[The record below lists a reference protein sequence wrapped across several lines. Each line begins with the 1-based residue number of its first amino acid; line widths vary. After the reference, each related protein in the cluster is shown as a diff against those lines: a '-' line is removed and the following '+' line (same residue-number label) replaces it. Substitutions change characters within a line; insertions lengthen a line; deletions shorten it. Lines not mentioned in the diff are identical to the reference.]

1 MMSLAEKA
9 VTSVYRT
16 NEVLRRHA
24 APIFESEG
32 ISAQQYNVLRV
43 LRGAGGHGLPA
54 QELGARM
61 LQNTPGVTRLLDR
74 LESKGFVTRR
84 RPDIDRRLQLCSIT
98 TACRKTKF
106 KPLCSCFNVPGNPEV
121 HCFLPS
127 SLTIRS
133 IELLTDQRM
142 ISQVNTR
149 R

>member
-9 VTSVYRT
+9 VTSVYKT

-54 QELGARM
+54 QELGSRM

-98 TACRKTKF
+98 TAGT
-106 KPLCSCFNVPGNPEV
+106 
-121 HCFLPS
+121 
-127 SLTIRS
+127 
-133 IELLTDQRM
+133 ELLESLDPRARKNARDFLSVLSKDEVQTLMQLLQR
-142 ISQVNTR
+142 TW
-149 R
+149 

>member
-9 VTSVYRT
+9 VTSVYKT

-98 TACRKTKF
+98 TAGT
-106 KPLCSCFNVPGNPEV
+106 
-121 HCFLPS
+121 
-127 SLTIRS
+127 
-133 IELLTDQRM
+133 ELLESLDPRARKNARDFLSVLSKDEVQTLMQLLQR
-142 ISQVNTR
+142 TW
-149 R
+149 

>member
-9 VTSVYRT
+9 VTSVYKT

-32 ISAQQYNVLRV
+32 ISAQQYDVLRV

-54 QELGARM
+54 QELGSRM

-98 TACRKTKF
+98 TAGT
-106 KPLCSCFNVPGNPEV
+106 
-121 HCFLPS
+121 
-127 SLTIRS
+127 
-133 IELLTDQRM
+133 ELLESLDPRARKNARDFLSVLSKDEVQTLMQLLQR
-142 ISQVNTR
+142 TW
-149 R
+149 

>member
-1 MMSLAEKA
+1 MSLAEKA
-9 VTSVYRT
+9 VTSVYKT

-32 ISAQQYNVLRV
+32 ISAQQYDVLRV

-54 QELGARM
+54 QELGSRM

-98 TACRKTKF
+98 TAGT
-106 KPLCSCFNVPGNPEV
+106 
-121 HCFLPS
+121 
-127 SLTIRS
+127 
-133 IELLTDQRM
+133 ELLESLDPRARKNARDFLSVLSKDEVQTLMQLLQR
-142 ISQVNTR
+142 TW
-149 R
+149 

>member
-1 MMSLAEKA
+1 MMSLADKA
-9 VTSVYRT
+9 VTSVYKT

-54 QELGARM
+54 QELGSRM

-98 TACRKTKF
+98 TAGT
-106 KPLCSCFNVPGNPEV
+106 
-121 HCFLPS
+121 
-127 SLTIRS
+127 
-133 IELLTDQRM
+133 ELLESLDPRARKNARDFLSVLSKDEVQTLMQLLQR
-142 ISQVNTR
+142 TW
-149 R
+149 

>member
-9 VTSVYRT
+9 VTSVYKT

-32 ISAQQYNVLRV
+32 ISAQQYDVLRV

-98 TACRKTKF
+98 TAGT
-106 KPLCSCFNVPGNPEV
+106 
-121 HCFLPS
+121 
-127 SLTIRS
+127 
-133 IELLTDQRM
+133 ELLESLDPRARKNARDFLSVLSKDEVQTLMQLLQR
-142 ISQVNTR
+142 TW
-149 R
+149 

>member
-9 VTSVYRT
+9 VTSVYKT

-43 LRGAGGHGLPA
+43 LRGAGAHGLPA

-98 TACRKTKF
+98 TAGT
-106 KPLCSCFNVPGNPEV
+106 
-121 HCFLPS
+121 
-127 SLTIRS
+127 
-133 IELLTDQRM
+133 ELLESLDPRARKNARDFLSVLSKDEVQTLMQLLQR
-142 ISQVNTR
+142 TW
-149 R
+149 

>member
-9 VTSVYRT
+9 VTSVYKT

-54 QELGARM
+54 QELGSRM
-61 LQNTPGVTRLLDR
+61 LQNTPGVTRLLDC

-98 TACRKTKF
+98 TAGT
-106 KPLCSCFNVPGNPEV
+106 
-121 HCFLPS
+121 
-127 SLTIRS
+127 
-133 IELLTDQRM
+133 ELLESLDPRARKNARDFLSVLSKDEVQTLMQLLQR
-142 ISQVNTR
+142 TW
-149 R
+149 

>member
-98 TACRKTKF
+98 TAGT
-106 KPLCSCFNVPGNPEV
+106 
-121 HCFLPS
+121 
-127 SLTIRS
+127 
-133 IELLTDQRM
+133 ELLESLDPRARKNARDFLSVLSKDEVQTLMQLLQR
-142 ISQVNTR
+142 TW
-149 R
+149 

>member
-1 MMSLAEKA
+1 MSLAEKA
-9 VTSVYRT
+9 VTSVYKT

-98 TACRKTKF
+98 TAGT
-106 KPLCSCFNVPGNPEV
+106 
-121 HCFLPS
+121 
-127 SLTIRS
+127 
-133 IELLTDQRM
+133 ELLESLDPRARKNARDFLSVLSKDEVQTLMQLLQR
-142 ISQVNTR
+142 TW
-149 R
+149 

>member
-9 VTSVYRT
+9 VTSVYKT

-32 ISAQQYNVLRV
+32 ISAQQYDVLRV

-54 QELGARM
+54 QELGSRM

-98 TACRKTKF
+98 TAGT
-106 KPLCSCFNVPGNPEV
+106 
-121 HCFLPS
+121 
-127 SLTIRS
+127 
-133 IELLTDQRM
+133 ELLESLDPRARKNARDFLSVLSKDEVQTLVQLLQR
-142 ISQVNTR
+142 TW
-149 R
+149 